1 MIQNKLQ
8 FPYSS
13 QELLQKCLI
22 FYPHQINMKDNI
34 CCVQTLEEGPIVIKA
49 DAASKV
55 LEIKAVQVFEDE

>member
-1 MIQNKLQ
+1 
-8 FPYSS
+8 
-13 QELLQKCLI
+13 
-22 FYPHQINMKDNI
+22 MKDNI